1 MIEFN
6 QKEINFLKSLE
17 EARIATSHDNIPHVK
32 PVSFV
37 YYENI
42 ILVATDYGTRTYS
55 NIKLN
60 PHTSIVIDVY
70 KSGDHKVVCIQGDIE
85 IVEEGSEFKKYY
97 ESFYDRFDWVRREP
111 WKENEAP
118 FLKIIPKN
126 KVSWGFRL
134 ESYFLFNL

>member
-6 QKEINFLKSLE
+6 QKELKFLKKLE

-37 YYENI
+37 FEDNTI
-42 ILVATDYGTRTYS
+42 IIATDYNTRTFT

-60 PHTSIVIDVY
+60 SQTSVVIDIY
-70 KSGDHKVVCIQGDIE
+70 KSGGHKAICIQGKTKIIE
-85 IVEEGSEFKKYY
+85 RGVEFKKLYNV
-97 ESFYDRFDWVRREP
+97 FYKKFAWVRKDP

-118 FLKIIPKN
+118 FLKIIPNN
-126 KVSWGFRL
+126 KVSWGL
-134 ESYFLFNL
+134 N